1 MTDGAMQVSQTLLLL
16 ALLLLITG
24 TAVAA
29 LALGGRTW
37 LRLPGV
43 ALASAGSAAWLLLDK
58 TLEGPL
64 LVDLE
69 GAHGLVL
76 ADLLVLPAVVLC
88 AWLAVDDAR
97 QRRAAA
103 PQRVVPGP
111 QAIPGEPAVPA
122 AREAPPAG
130 EVSRT
135 GPAGPG

>member
-1 MTDGAMQVSQTLLLL
+1 MTDGALQVSQTLLLL

-97 QRRAAA
+97 QRRAVPPAA
-103 PQRVVPGP
+103 RAAAGESTV
-111 QAIPGEPAVPA
+111 EPAVPA

-130 EVSRT
+130 DVSRT